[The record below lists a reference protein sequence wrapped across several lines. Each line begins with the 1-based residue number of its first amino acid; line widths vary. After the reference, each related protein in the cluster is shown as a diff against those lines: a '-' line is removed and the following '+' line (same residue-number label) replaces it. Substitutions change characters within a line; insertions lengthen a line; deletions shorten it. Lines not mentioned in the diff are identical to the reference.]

1 MDIHNLKS
9 SDVLTLDQALEAAV
23 LGYNV
28 RAVDMQPGAFIN
40 YNFAGFRI
48 NFEGGSSSGWSRRS
62 HDETVAWHVI
72 DDPEP
77 VKVDIPGVTTKDQA
91 ERIAKWGQGF
101 ATPKVDDM
109 LVLDPAT
116 GKWVAAGSV
125 PPGTYDMKLKPAPP
139 NVGKW
144 GNGQPPKKDSWG
156 RPI

>member
-77 VKVDIPGVTTKDQA
+77 VKVDMPGVTTKDQA
-91 ERIAKWGQGF
+91 ERIAKWGQGRLP
-101 ATPKVDDM
+101 AAPPVADV
-109 LVLDPAT
+109 LVMGDG
-116 GKWVAAGSV
+116 GKWGSV
-125 PPGTYDMKLKPAPP
+125 TPKPAPAP
-139 NVGKW
+139 ANVGKW